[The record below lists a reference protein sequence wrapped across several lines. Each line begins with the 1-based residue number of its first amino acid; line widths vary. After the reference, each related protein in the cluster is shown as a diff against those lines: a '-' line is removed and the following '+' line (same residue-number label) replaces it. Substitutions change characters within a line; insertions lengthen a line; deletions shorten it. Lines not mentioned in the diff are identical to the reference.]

1 MVYDPD
7 LAPFSK
13 WLDPDA
19 EDEELREAKADEFR
33 AERWLIT
40 AEEDAL
46 IRRFVDL
53 DLRLSLAGYATDRSL
68 MEIKAALEAGRRGVL
83 HLTGF
88 TSEEIN
94 RLMDYEEDL
103 SDQWFQALEDLCD
116 YRRSHPMDGTLED
129 LTPSLPSPN

>member
-1 MVYDPD
+1 MIYDPD

-13 WLDPDA
+13 WLDPDN

-33 AERWLIT
+33 ADRWLIT
-40 AEEDAL
+40 AEEEAL

-88 TSEEIN
+88 TTEEFN

-103 SDQWFQALEDLCD
+103 SEQWFQALEDLND
-116 YRRSHPMDGTLED
+116 YRLSHPLDATIEH
-129 LTPSLPSPN
+129 LTPSLPALN